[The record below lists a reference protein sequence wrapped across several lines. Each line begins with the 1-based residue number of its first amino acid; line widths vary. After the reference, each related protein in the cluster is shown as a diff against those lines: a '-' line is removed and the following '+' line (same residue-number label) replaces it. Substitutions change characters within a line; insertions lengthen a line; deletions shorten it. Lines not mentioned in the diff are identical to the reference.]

1 MDAFIKQVSSSA
13 GVDEAEARSFLGKLL
28 DFIKKNSPEDVS
40 ADISAKVPGADEV
53 MKDATAPSND
63 LLKQCMPVLDM
74 LKKLVEQVMGGDA
87 AKAAELTEICTKSG
101 VTPEQGGAMIQKLL
115 EFLKDK
121 VGPDTVTKITEQLPA
136 LQAVGA

>member
-13 GVDEAEARSFLGKLL
+13 GVDETEARNFLGKLL
-28 DFIKKNSPEDVS
+28 DFIKKNAPEDVS

-53 MKDATAPSND
+53 MKDATTPSND
-63 LLKQCMPVLDM
+63 LVKQCMPVLDM

-87 AKAAELTEICTKSG
+87 AKAAELTEICSKSG

-115 EFLKDK
+115 DFLKEK